1 MAEIKQISLFV
12 ENKPGRMA
20 KVSKTLSDAG
30 VNIRAL
36 TIAEAGDFGVIRMVV
51 DDPEKGYKVLKENGF
66 TVSTTDVLA
75 VEMKDTP
82 GGLYEIV
89 NTLGENGVNVDYAYA
104 FVTAKAQRAM
114 LILRVDDIVK
124 ARKVLS
130 DMGVKIATREEIQ
143 AVFRTLAG
151 RSQHLPGGGGAD
163 PPHRSRQGRGDRPRG
178 AGAGEARRASL
189 RVPAYLPARAVAR
202 GIPLA
207 PIFPPVVAPGPRRN
221 PLQSPAPF
229 SILCFHPGSSMCAH
243 GSWTSPVVRRG

>member
-30 VNIRAL
+30 VNIRAM

-51 DDPEKGYKVLKENGF
+51 DNPEIGYKVLHDSSF

-89 NTLGENGVNVDYAYA
+89 DTLGSNKINVDYAYA

-114 LILRVDDIVK
+114 LILRVDDLPK
-124 ARKVLS
+124 AKLVLS
-130 DMGVKIATREEIQ
+130 AKGVKIVTKEEIQ
-143 AVFRTLAG
+143 
-151 RSQHLPGGGGAD
+151 
-163 PPHRSRQGRGDRPRG
+163 
-178 AGAGEARRASL
+178 E
-189 RVPAYLPARAVAR
+189 
-202 GIPLA
+202 I
-207 PIFPPVVAPGPRRN
+207 
-221 PLQSPAPF
+221 
-229 SILCFHPGSSMCAH
+229 
-243 GSWTSPVVRRG
+243 